1 MDSEK
6 YWTKR
11 ADERERYWYRKTQET
26 IEKELARYYASSLDE
41 IQKDIQA
48 LYGRFAKDNQMSM
61 TDARKLLQGQEFRK
75 WRYSID
81 TYVKKINGGET
92 GLLKELNT
100 LAMRSR
106 ISRLDKLYSDTLM
119 ELDSLGRKT
128 DSAMRSFLTD
138 AYKDNYYHGMYA
150 IGRTIGLKAP
160 RVVVSSQSLED
171 VLRTRWSGKNY
182 SERIWKNQKLL
193 GSTLKQEMTT
203 AIHRGESVQVIS
215 KRIATRM
222 DVANSNA
229 TRLVRTELNYVENAA
244 ALRSI
249 KDAGLGYYRFIA
261 TLDNRTTPIC
271 RAHDGRIISVE
282 EASPGDNLPPLHPNC
297 RSTISGSLYGPDDDH
312 KRGGTRIAKTV
323 KGKNYYVPADMTYP
337 EWEEKYVVKAQK
349 LPKNP
354 HAGKAVLVDITPG
367 TNGGDAV
374 KVYEGEKIP
383 KMAANG
389 NEMDWPAPNPD
400 NIITREQYKELRDY
414 ASEKGISLSGF
425 RKFDGDVDLIKEAID
440 TLNQNLLEF
449 PEVVDVKHPLTLAL
463 IHTLD
468 SDDFAVTD
476 GRIISINADA
486 YRSKTRLKEEY
497 QKLVDDGWFVKGTTY
512 KSIMDHEFGHVLDF
526 IYKVNAAH
534 IIKRVTGLDKQ
545 ELVVFLKKN
554 LSRYAAAGKNGIEIT
569 SELWAAMRSGN
580 DSQFILKY
588 FEEYRKIIKK
598 GV

>member
-6 YWTKR
+6 YWAKR

-48 LYGRFAKDNQMSM
+48 LYGRFARDNTLSM

-100 LAMRSR
+100 LAMRSW
-106 ISRLDKLYSDTLM
+106 ISRLDKLYSDTVM

-128 DSAMRSFLTD
+128 SAAMRKFLSD
-138 AYKDNYYHGMYA
+138 AYKDNYFQSCYE
-150 IGRTIGLKAP
+150 IGRTVGLKSP

-215 KRIATRM
+215 KRIANRM

-249 KDAGLGYYRFIA
+249 KDAGFDYYRFIA
-261 TLDNRTTPIC
+261 TLDNRTTPLC
-271 RAHDGRIISVE
+271 REHDGRIVSVE

-354 HAGKAVLVDITPG
+354 HAGKTVLVDITPG
-367 TNGGDAV
+367 TNGGDTV
-374 KVYEGEKIP
+374 KVYEGEAITHKL
-383 KMAANG
+383 AAN
-389 NEMDWPAPNPD
+389 
-400 NIITREQYKELRDY
+400 QLRDPISFDLDDPRY
-414 ASEKGISLSGF
+414 KVREDPDGVKRIARFVKNVMKVNVFDAEALKNAEVIEPFLQYFQEFNEKHGNNGNLSKISVIDLGFSTFAQISGRELMLNSIYFNSMNLAKDGIKAFIARSWMPKKAGLRFAAAHEWAHLMTQELIDSNPRSDFWSFFRRRLNKAISLGSM
-425 RKFDGDVDLIKEAID
+425 K
-440 TLNQNLLEF
+440 
-449 PEVVDVKHPLTLAL
+449 
-463 IHTLD
+463 
-468 SDDFAVTD
+468 
-476 GRIISINADA
+476 NADEFAADAIAA
-486 YRSKTRLKEEY
+486 YLTDCNCSYAKKVVEY
-497 QKLVDDGWFVKGTTY
+497 FQG
-512 KSIMDHEFGHVLDF
+512 
-526 IYKVNAAH
+526 
-534 IIKRVTGLDKQ
+534 
-545 ELVVFLKKN
+545 
-554 LSRYAAAGKNGIEIT
+554 
-569 SELWAAMRSGN
+569 
-580 DSQFILKY
+580 
-588 FEEYRKIIKK
+588 K
-598 GV
+598 GVIKCFQF

>member
-312 KRGGTRIAKTV
+312 KRGGTRIARTA

-337 EWEEKYVVKAQK
+337 EWEEKYVVKAQE

-367 TNGGDAV
+367 TNGGDTV

-383 KMAANG
+383 HNT
-389 NEMDWPAPNPD
+389 EMTRRKTADD
-400 NIITREQYKELRDY
+400 GHEIIDKPT
-414 ASEKGISLSGF
+414 
-425 RKFDGDVDLIKEAID
+425 
-440 TLNQNLLEF
+440 
-449 PEVVDVKHPLTLAL
+449 
-463 IHTLD
+463 
-468 SDDFAVTD
+468 
-476 GRIISINADA
+476 
-486 YRSKTRLKEEY
+486 Y
-497 QKLVDDGWFVKGTTY
+497 QKLTKSFLNSGGIIIRGEIAMKHLEKVGANASYMAGGNIAFISDDATISDVLEEMYHAKQDRTNMFGALSESADVLLKREIDAQKYLLKVAKKY
-512 KSIMDHEFGHVLDF
+512 KIPVEETKKTLKNLK
-526 IYKVNAAH
+526 IYE
-534 IIKRVTGLDKQ
+534 
-545 ELVVFLKKN
+545 ELLKK
-554 LSRYAAAGKNGIEIT
+554 RQG
-569 SELWAAMRSGN
+569 MR
-580 DSQFILKY
+580 
-588 FEEYRKIIKK
+588 
-598 GV
+598 

>member
-11 ADERERYWYRKTQET
+11 ADERERYWYRKSQET

-106 ISRLDKLYSDTLM
+106 ISRLDKLYSDTVM

-128 DSAMRSFLTD
+128 SAAMRKFLSD
-138 AYKDNYYHGMYA
+138 AYKDNYFQSCYE
-150 IGRTIGLKAP
+150 IGRTVGLKSP

-215 KRIATRM
+215 KRIANRM

-249 KDAGLGYYRFIA
+249 KDAGFDYYRFIA
-261 TLDNRTTPIC
+261 TLDNRTTPLC
-271 RAHDGRIISVE
+271 REHDGRIVSVE

-297 RSTISGSLYGPDDDH
+297 RSTISGSLYGPDEDH

-374 KVYEGEKIP
+374 KVYEGEAITHKLAANQMRNPISFDLDDPKYQVREDLDGVKRIASFVKNVMKVNVFEIGNLKNAEVIEPFLNAYMEIGQAYKIP
-383 KMAANG
+383 NKLSRIILRTMPLGDFAITNG
-389 NEMDWPAPNPD
+389 GMLELNELYFNSKALA
-400 NIITREQYKELRDY
+400 E
-414 ASEKGISLSGF
+414 
-425 RKFDGDVDLIKEAID
+425 DGIKEFTKRGILPQKAGLRYIAFHEWAHSVTQD
-440 TLNQNLLEF
+440 YLDKNPKSKIYALFRRTFGKYFVYNSSHDVHEF
-449 PEVVDVKHPLTLAL
+449 V
-463 IHTLD
+463 
-468 SDDFAVTD
+468 
-476 GRIISINADA
+476 ADA
-486 YRSKTRLKEEY
+486 IAAKNCGMTCKYADK
-497 QKLVDDGWFVKGTTY
+497 V
-512 KSIMDHEFGHVLDF
+512 IEFF
-526 IYKVNAAH
+526 I
-534 IIKRVTGLDKQ
+534 R
-545 ELVVFLKKN
+545 
-554 LSRYAAAGKNGIEIT
+554 
-569 SELWAAMRSGN
+569 
-580 DSQFILKY
+580 
-588 FEEYRKIIKK
+588 K
-598 GV
+598 GVL

>member
-6 YWTKR
+6 YWAKR
-11 ADERERYWYRKTQET
+11 ADERERYWYRKSQET

-48 LYGRFAKDNQMSM
+48 LYGRFARDNKLSI

-81 TYVKKINGGET
+81 TYVKKINAGET

-128 DSAMRSFLTD
+128 NSAMRSFLTE

-150 IGRTIGLKAP
+150 IGKTIGLQAP

-171 VLRTRWSGKNY
+171 VLKTRWSGKNY

-193 GSTLKQEMTT
+193 GSTLQKEMTT

-215 KRIATRM
+215 KRIAARM
-222 DVANSNA
+222 EVATSNA

-271 RAHDGRIISVE
+271 RAHDGRIVSVE

-297 RSTISGSLYGPDDDH
+297 RSTISGSLYGPDEDH
-312 KRGGTRIAKTV
+312 KRGGTRIARTA

-337 EWEEKYVVKAQK
+337 EWEETYVVKAQK

-367 TNGGDAV
+367 TNGGDTV

-383 KMAANG
+383 RDTEMNRRKVAEEDGHEIIDKPTYYKLTNPFIKAGGLIVRGELAKEHLKQMGATASYMAGANLAFITDDATISDVLEEMYHAKQDRSNKFGKLIDGMEVLYRREIDAQKYLLKMAKKYKIPV
-389 NEMDWPAPNPD
+389 EETVV
-400 NIITREQYKELRDY
+400 TR
-414 ASEKGISLSGF
+414 
-425 RKFDGDVDLIKEAID
+425 
-440 TLNQNLLEF
+440 
-449 PEVVDVKHPLTLAL
+449 
-463 IHTLD
+463 
-468 SDDFAVTD
+468 
-476 GRIISINADA
+476 
-486 YRSKTRLKEEY
+486 
-497 QKLVDDGWFVKGTTY
+497 
-512 KSIMDHEFGHVLDF
+512 
-526 IYKVNAAH
+526 
-534 IIKRVTGLDKQ
+534 
-545 ELVVFLKKN
+545 KN
-554 LSRYAAAGKNGIEIT
+554 LEMYEEK
-569 SELWAAMRSGN
+569 
-580 DSQFILKY
+580 LKSL
-588 FEEYRKIIKK
+588 FSKR
-598 GV
+598 

>member
-11 ADERERYWYRKTQET
+11 ADERERYWYRKSQET

-48 LYGRFAKDNQMSM
+48 LYGRFAKDNQLSM

-81 TYVKKINGGET
+81 TYVKKINGVET

-119 ELDSLGRKT
+119 ELDALGRKT

-215 KRIATRM
+215 KRIANRM
-222 DVANSNA
+222 GVANSNA

-271 RAHDGRIISVE
+271 RAHDGRIVSVE

-297 RSTISGSLYGPDDDH
+297 RSTIAGSLYGPEDGH
-312 KRGGTRIAKTV
+312 KQEGKRIARDE
-323 KGKNYYVPADMTYP
+323 KGRNYYVPADMTYSQ
-337 EWEEKYVVKAQK
+337 WHDKYVVKAQM

-367 TNGGDAV
+367 NNGGDTV

-383 KMAANG
+383 HNT
-389 NEMDWPAPNPD
+389 EMTRRKTADD
-400 NIITREQYKELRDY
+400 GHEIIDKPT
-414 ASEKGISLSGF
+414 
-425 RKFDGDVDLIKEAID
+425 
-440 TLNQNLLEF
+440 
-449 PEVVDVKHPLTLAL
+449 
-463 IHTLD
+463 
-468 SDDFAVTD
+468 
-476 GRIISINADA
+476 
-486 YRSKTRLKEEY
+486 Y
-497 QKLVDDGWFVKGTTY
+497 QKLTKSFLNSGGIIIRGEIAMKHLEKVGANASYMAGGNIAFISDDATISDVLEEMYHAKQDRANMFGSLSENADVLLKREIDAQKYLLKVAKKY
-512 KSIMDHEFGHVLDF
+512 KIPVEETKKTLKNLK
-526 IYKVNAAH
+526 IYE
-534 IIKRVTGLDKQ
+534 
-545 ELVVFLKKN
+545 ELLKK
-554 LSRYAAAGKNGIEIT
+554 RQG
-569 SELWAAMRSGN
+569 MR
-580 DSQFILKY
+580 
-588 FEEYRKIIKK
+588 
-598 GV
+598 

>member
-6 YWTKR
+6 YWAKR
-11 ADERERYWYRKTQET
+11 ADERERYWYRKSQET

-48 LYGRFAKDNQMSM
+48 LYGRFAKDNQLSMS
-61 TDARKLLQGQEFRK
+61 DARKLLQGQEFRK

-150 IGRTIGLKAP
+150 IGKTIGLQAP

-215 KRIATRM
+215 KRIASRM
-222 DVANSNA
+222 GVANSNA

-271 RAHDGRIISVE
+271 RAHDGRIVSVE

-312 KRGGTRIAKTV
+312 KRGGTRIARTA

-367 TNGGDAV
+367 TNGGDTV

-383 KMAANG
+383 KMATNG
-389 NEMDWPAPNPD
+389 NEIDWPAPNPD

-425 RKFDGDVDLIKEAID
+425 RKFDGDVDLIKETID

-449 PEVVDVKHPLTLAL
+449 PEVVDAKHPLTLAL

-486 YRSKTRLKEEY
+486 YRSKTRLEEEY

-534 IIKRVTGLDKQ
+534 LIKKVTGLEKQ

-554 LSRYAAAGKNGIEIT
+554 LSRYAAYGKNGTEIT

-588 FEEYRKIIKK
+588 IEEYRKIIKK

>member
-6 YWTKR
+6 YWAKR
-11 ADERERYWYRKTQET
+11 ADERERYWYRKSQET

-48 LYGRFAKDNQMSM
+48 LYGRFAKDNQLSMS
-61 TDARKLLQGQEFRK
+61 DARKLLQGQEFRK

-150 IGRTIGLKAP
+150 IGKTIGLQAP

-215 KRIATRM
+215 KRIASRM
-222 DVANSNA
+222 GVANSNA

-271 RAHDGRIISVE
+271 RDHDGRIVSVE

-312 KRGGTRIAKTV
+312 KRGGTRIARTA

-337 EWEEKYVVKAQK
+337 EWEETYVVKAQK

-354 HAGKAVLVDITPG
+354 HAGKTVLVDITPG
-367 TNGGDAV
+367 TNGGDTV
-374 KVYEGEKIP
+374 KVYEGEAITHKL
-383 KMAANG
+383 AANQLRDPISFDLDDPRYKVR
-389 NEMDWPAPNPD
+389 ENPD
-400 NIITREQYKELRDY
+400 GVNRI
-414 ASEKGISLSGF
+414 AS
-425 RKFDGDVDLIKEAID
+425 
-440 TLNQNLLEF
+440 
-449 PEVVDVKHPLTLAL
+449 
-463 IHTLD
+463 
-468 SDDFAVTD
+468 
-476 GRIISINADA
+476 
-486 YRSKTRLKEEY
+486 
-497 QKLVDDGWFVKGTTY
+497 FVKNV
-512 KSIMDHEFGHVLDF
+512 M
-526 IYKVNAAH
+526 KVNAFDA
-534 IIKRVTGLDKQ
+534 
-545 ELVVFLKKN
+545 EALKN
-554 LSRYAAAGKNGIEIT
+554 AEVIEP
-569 SELWAAMRSGN
+569 
-580 DSQFILKY
+580 FLKY
-588 FEEYRKIIKK
+588 FQELNELHGNAEGLRKISVLDLGFSDFAEVNGLHLILNANYFNSMALVEDAIKAFIKEGILPHGATLKFIAAHEWAHLMTQNIIDSDAKSEFIIKARRYINKGKKVVSMNSLVNANEFAADAIAAFIVEIHCTYAEKVVKYFQEK
-598 GV
+598 GVLKCFRL

>member
-6 YWTKR
+6 YWAKR
-11 ADERERYWYRKTQET
+11 ADERERYWYRKSQET

-48 LYGRFAKDNQMSM
+48 LYGRFAKDNQLSM

-106 ISRLDKLYSDTLM
+106 ISRLDKLYSDTVM

-128 DSAMRSFLTD
+128 SAAMRSFLTN

-215 KRIATRM
+215 KQIANRM
-222 DVANSNA
+222 GVANSNA

-271 RAHDGRIISVE
+271 RAHDGRIVSVE
-282 EASPGDNLPPLHPNC
+282 EASPGNNLPPLHPNC
-297 RSTISGSLYGPDDDH
+297 RSTISGSLYGPDDNH
-312 KRGGTRIAKTV
+312 KRGGTRIARTA

-337 EWEEKYVVKAQK
+337 EWEEKYVVKAQM

-367 TNGGDAV
+367 SNGGDTV

-383 KMAANG
+383 HNTEMTRRKTADDGHEIIDKPTYQKLTKSFLNSGGIIIRGEIAMKHLEKVGANASYMAGGNIAFISDDATISDVLEEMYHAKQDRANMFG
-389 NEMDWPAPNPD
+389 ALSENADVLLK
-400 NIITREQYKELRDY
+400 REIDAQKYLLKVAKKYKIPVEETKKTLKNLKIYKEL
-414 ASEKGISLSGF
+414 
-425 RKFDGDVDLIKEAID
+425 
-440 TLNQNLLEF
+440 
-449 PEVVDVKHPLTLAL
+449 
-463 IHTLD
+463 
-468 SDDFAVTD
+468 
-476 GRIISINADA
+476 
-486 YRSKTRLKEEY
+486 
-497 QKLVDDGWFVKGTTY
+497 
-512 KSIMDHEFGHVLDF
+512 
-526 IYKVNAAH
+526 
-534 IIKRVTGLDKQ
+534 
-545 ELVVFLKKN
+545 LKK
-554 LSRYAAAGKNGIEIT
+554 RQG
-569 SELWAAMRSGN
+569 MR
-580 DSQFILKY
+580 
-588 FEEYRKIIKK
+588 
-598 GV
+598 

>member
-6 YWTKR
+6 YWAKR
-11 ADERERYWYRKTQET
+11 ADERERYWYRKSQET

-48 LYGRFAKDNQMSM
+48 LYGRFAKDNQLSM
-61 TDARKLLQGQEFRK
+61 TDARKLLQGQEYRK

-128 DSAMRSFLTD
+128 DSSMRSFLTD

-215 KRIATRM
+215 KRIANRM
-222 DVANSNA
+222 GVANSNA

-271 RAHDGRIISVE
+271 RAHDGRIVSVE

-312 KRGGTRIAKTV
+312 KRGGTRIARTA

-337 EWEEKYVVKAQK
+337 EWEETYVVEPQK

-354 HAGKAVLVDITPG
+354 HAGKTVLVDITPG
-367 TNGGDAV
+367 TNGGDTV
-374 KVYEGEKIP
+374 KVYEKEKIP
-383 KMAANG
+383 TLQDVTTSYTEKRTSEEGDFSCERDLVLSRHKDEIETARWICKNLGGDIVVLNELLSSGEKKADYLWRNKLWDLKTIHTEKAADSAIRHG
-389 NEMDWPAPNPD
+389 LKQIEKNPGGIIFNVVSD
-400 NIITREQYKELRDY
+400 EIDIELLQNII
-414 ASEKGISLSGF
+414 A
-425 RKFDGDVDLIKEAID
+425 
-440 TLNQNLLEF
+440 
-449 PEVVDVKHPLTLAL
+449 
-463 IHTLD
+463 
-468 SDDFAVTD
+468 
-476 GRIISINADA
+476 
-486 YRSKTRLKEEY
+486 TRLARSAKFPIDVIVLKDS
-497 QKLVDDGWFVKGTTY
+497 KL
-512 KSIMDHEFGHVLDF
+512 I
-526 IYKVNAAH
+526 
-534 IIKRVTGLDKQ
+534 RVFRHT
-545 ELVVFLKKN
+545 KK
-554 LSRYAAAGKNGIEIT
+554 
-569 SELWAAMRSGN
+569 
-580 DSQFILKY
+580 
-588 FEEYRKIIKK
+588 
-598 GV
+598 